1 LVECIAVASGNLSV
15 CAHLYWKGIRDYMT
29 QTEPNTRRPAHRCT
43 KTALA
48 LLTAT
53 AALSGGTQALAPT
66 PALAMNNQGNECQ
79 NLPTW
84 ERTVCELEDAGGS
97 GASGGTAGGS
107 NGSGGAPTIGH
118 ETIEIHDT
126 RPSHCQLSPSSCLP
140 SMPGGRHQ
148 IGSDGVRPRG
158 PRPGHRPVRVG
169 EVEKGNLTKEE
180 CALLQ
185 EKIAALEEAQK
196 QAVLRADLAR
206 RHLRDARD
214 LRIMTINERS
224 RLGGELDDLLNSIK
238 IMWKGKLILELQK
251 QSGEIQANIKDLE
264 QRIRLSS
271 QDLDQANSARATL
284 VRKRWED
291 LYRFANGG
299 CRRTD

>member
-1 LVECIAVASGNLSV
+1 MTDSEAVYSNRL
-15 CAHLYWKGIRDYMT
+15 
-29 QTEPNTRRPAHRCT
+29 RRA
-43 KTALA
+43 KTAFA

-53 AALSGGTQALAPT
+53 AALAGGTQALAPAAAT
-66 PALAMNNQGNECQ
+66 AMDNQGSECQ

-84 ERTVCELEDAGGS
+84 ERTVCEMENGGGS
-97 GASGGTAGGS
+97 GAGGAGGTSGDPGGQ
-107 NGSGGAPTIGH
+107 TIGH

-169 EVEKGNLTKEE
+169 EVEKEKTKEE
-180 CALLQ
+180 CALFQ

-196 QAVLRADLAR
+196 QADLRADAAR
-206 RHLRDARD
+206 RHLRDARELWILTVD
-214 LRIMTINERS
+214 ERS
-224 RLGGELDDLLNSIK
+224 RLAGLLDDYYPSLSAWGS
-238 IMWKGKLILELQK
+238 MVVR
-251 QSGEIQANIKDLE
+251 DLE
-264 QRIRLSS
+264 KKHAEVQARVEGLERRMRLSS
-271 QDLDQANSARATL
+271 QDLDQARSLRTVLMGRRLN
-284 VRKRWED
+284 D

-299 CRRTD
+299 CRWTD